1 MADHAAPPAWNAS
14 SSSARSRSP
23 RRRSAAL
30 RHCETSNF
38 RDNKQSLNWTN
49 LAALRPA
56 GDDVSISKYAKNGMS
71 AKRIRCWRRINFAA
85 LQRICVAFWAISKCA
100 QDALLWSLQN
110 SQRCPDEDLDDE
122 LLSDAES
129 VPVKWHID
137 GHRVCRRAFLKFI
150 GLGEHRFSR
159 TRHRFQGV
167 DERCG
172 SALRTGRPS
181 VLEADVNAFLARL
194 YYSIAETTYHGENFH
209 LVHGAL
215 RFRERSQHSTCA
227 ECDRL
232 RAQMRHSRDF
242 VGHATAADKLLG
254 HLRMAWLA
262 KEQYWCARQESR
274 NQDSDLLTF
283 IIDGFDKSKMMLP
296 RWSRGRMP
304 KGTTFERHRRP
315 HVNVTACLAHGYGC
329 YIFMSDE
336 HLGAGSSWT
345 WECVMRSLERVFTVV
360 RHGSA
365 HFLSAEVYKERKD
378 DEHGQQY
385 FVYKERKDDEHG
397 QQYFASTP
405 LTRTFSAWCVVISVT
420 NTLRERP
427 DMDPERAEGVLELG
441 RALATYPQYARCSF
455 WRAALCHS
463 VRKSSSFRSEKMAQC
478 HT

>member
-1 MADHAAPPAWNAS
+1 
-14 SSSARSRSP
+14 
-23 RRRSAAL
+23 
-30 RHCETSNF
+30 
-38 RDNKQSLNWTN
+38 
-49 LAALRPA
+49 
-56 GDDVSISKYAKNGMS
+56 
-71 AKRIRCWRRINFAA
+71 
-85 LQRICVAFWAISKCA
+85 
-100 QDALLWSLQN
+100 
-110 SQRCPDEDLDDE
+110 
-122 LLSDAES
+122 
-129 VPVKWHID
+129 
-137 GHRVCRRAFLKFI
+137 
-150 GLGEHRFSR
+150 
-159 TRHRFQGV
+159 
-167 DERCG
+167 
-172 SALRTGRPS
+172 
-181 VLEADVNAFLARL
+181 
-194 YYSIAETTYHGENFH
+194 
-209 LVHGAL
+209 
-215 RFRERSQHSTCA
+215 SQHSTCA

-385 FVYKERKDDEHG
+385 FVPHSEHAADSDVFCLVRGHLGDEHLAYPPVMCFPKCF
-397 QQYFASTP
+397 QQHAKAFF
-405 LTRTFSAWCVVISVT
+405 TRII
-420 NTLRERP
+420 NHPGERP

-441 RALATYPQYARCSF
+441 RALATYPQYARAVTYFHELAGTVPRQALPVPRLFFLESGAVPQ
-455 WRAALCHS
+455 RAQIQQLPQREDGPMPYRLQIVYRRGGRA
-463 VRKSSSFRSEKMAQC
+463 
-478 HT
+478 